1 MPPSKVGATVTSL
14 EVENSILSSA
24 FRSIPSAILGVFGC
38 ILIFWVLGNKVW
50 EVSRRNLGVVAPD
63 TNVSVSV
70 SVFSTFMSLQR
81 IHYYQLDNIT
91 AAKVCKELQA
101 IASMLLEDQRQLHED
116 LERLEDAVAE
126 RLLEDPPHIR
136 DRLARDHDIAR
147 FLQQIESQSS
157 RLLNIYQ
164 DEDGKRED
172 EVRRLTQGDPMESFM
187 QQIAEIKD
195 FHNRY
200 PNEPVE
206 NLEKAYKKRS
216 PEDHAQSIAAI
227 SSMFTGEE
235 GFGRFFDLSTLHVQ
249 YSNIDILRDKR
260 RLSYLQFLDNFDVFT
275 SIERHKKLKSE
286 EYFRWLKAMQEYLEN
301 FMQRTKPLENL
312 DKLFTNFDKEF
323 EELWNK
329 DEIPGWEKDTA
340 ATAPVDGA
348 SQGEGIWCSACKK
361 GFSKETVYENH
372 LTGKKHK
379 KAVQESQN
387 GAKDTKQTN
396 GSSTDM
402 QRFKE
407 RAVAEREFRVKKL
420 VAAMQTERSDTK
432 VNVERKQGMTER
444 ERQQE
449 LDQLYSETPENG
461 ANEEHESDGED
472 KIYNPLK
479 LPLAWDGKPIPF
491 WLYKLH
497 GLGVEFPCEICG
509 NFVYM
514 GRRAF
519 DKHFNEPR
527 HIHGLKCL
535 GITNTTLFR
544 EITSIAEAEELWR
557 KIQKDKKK
565 EKSLAENVVEM
576 EDNEGNVMPEKV
588 YKDLA
593 AAGML

>member
-1 MPPSKVGATVTSL
+1 
-14 EVENSILSSA
+14 
-24 FRSIPSAILGVFGC
+24 
-38 ILIFWVLGNKVW
+38 
-50 EVSRRNLGVVAPD
+50 
-63 TNVSVSV
+63 
-70 SVFSTFMSLQR
+70 
-81 IHYYQLDNIT
+81 
-91 AAKVCKELQA
+91 
-101 IASMLLEDQRQLHED
+101 MLLEDQRQLHED
-116 LERLEDAVAE
+116 LERLEDAAAE

-147 FLQQIESQSS
+147 FLEQIESQSS
-157 RLLNIYQ
+157 RLLKIYE
-164 DEDGKRED
+164 DADGKKED
-172 EVRRLTQGDPMESFM
+172 EVRALTHGDPMESFLKEV
-187 QQIAEIKD
+187 QSIKD

-227 SSMFTGEE
+227 DSMFTGEE
-235 GFGRFFDLSTLHVQ
+235 GFGRFFDLTTLHEQ
-249 YSNIDILRDKR
+249 YLNLPVHQHAR
-260 RLSYLQFLDNFDVFT
+260 RLTYLQYLDLFDVFT
-275 SIERHKKLKSE
+275 PPQCNIRRDQKKSE
-286 EYFRWLKAMQEYLEN
+286 AYFHYLKALQDYLES
-301 FMQRTKPLENL
+301 FMRRTKPLENL
-312 DKLFTNFDKEF
+312 DRLFANFDKEF
-323 EELWNK
+323 EELWEK
-329 DEIPGWEKDTA
+329 DQVPGWEKVAPA
-340 ATAPVDGA
+340 AADGEA
-348 SQGEGIWCSACKK
+348 QGEGIWCSACKK
-361 GFSKETVYENH
+361 GFSKETVYEAH

-387 GAKDTKQTN
+387 GTQDGGKQAN
-396 GSSTDM
+396 GAFADL

-407 RAVAEREFRVKKL
+407 CAVAEREFRIRKL
-420 VAAMQTERSDTK
+420 AAAMQTERGDTK
-432 VNVERKQGMTER
+432 MNVERKQGMTER

-449 LDQLYSETPENG
+449 LEQLYSETPESG
-461 ANEEHESDGED
+461 AKEEDNDSDGED

-544 EITSIAEAEELWR
+544 EITSIKEAEDLWK

-565 EKSLAENVVEM
+565 EKMMAENVVEM
-576 EDNEGNVMPEKV
+576 EDSEGNVMPEKV
-588 YKDLA
+588 YRDLA